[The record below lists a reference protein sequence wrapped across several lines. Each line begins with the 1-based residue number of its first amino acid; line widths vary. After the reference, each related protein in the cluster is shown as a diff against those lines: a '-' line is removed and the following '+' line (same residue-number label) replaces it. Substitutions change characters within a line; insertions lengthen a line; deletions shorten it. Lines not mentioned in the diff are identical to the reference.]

1 MDLHVGHVIHLKEIL
16 VPKSIALIP
25 VMKCLTFATVA
36 MSAQKLKE
44 QNGRVKIISP
54 EKITGQ
60 FIHSDKAKN
69 AVDIM
74 E

>member
-25 VMKCLTFATVA
+25 VMKFLMFATVA

-44 QNGRVKIISP
+44 RNGRV
-54 EKITGQ
+54 
-60 FIHSDKAKN
+60 
-69 AVDIM
+69 
-74 E
+74 